1 MDTRE
6 LLKKVR
12 KIEIKTKGLSKHI
25 FSGEYHSAFKGRGM
39 SFSEVRDY
47 QYGDDVRNIDW
58 NVTAR
63 TGDPH
68 IKVFEEERELTLML
82 LVDVSPSCAFGTIDQ
97 FKNEVI
103 TEICAVLA
111 FSAIQNNDKVGL
123 ILFAQEV
130 ELYIP
135 PKKGRSH
142 ILRIIRELI
151 HHQAQGTRT
160 DLSNP
165 LIYLNNV
172 IKKRCIAFVLSDF
185 ITQGYEES
193 LRIAAKR
200 HDVIGFKIYD
210 PHERQLPNAGL
221 IHVEDKETGQ
231 RRLLDTSSR
240 RLRDAYAARFESDHE
255 DFKRTF
261 ARSKSDTLSLQSDAS
276 YINALHQ
283 FFKRRSSRR

>member
-12 KIEIKTKGLSKHI
+12 KIEIKTKGLSRHL

-39 SFSEVRDY
+39 SFSEVREY

-68 IKVFEEERELTLML
+68 IKIYEEERELTLML
-82 LVDVSPSCAFGTIDQ
+82 LVDVSPSCFFGTIDQ

-111 FSAIQNNDKVGL
+111 FSATQNSDKVGL
-123 ILFAQEV
+123 LLFSDDV

-142 ILRIIRELI
+142 ILRIIRELVN
-151 HHQAQGTRT
+151 HEPRGRT
-160 DLSNP
+160 TNLTSP
-165 LIYLNNV
+165 LRYLNNV

-185 ITQGYEES
+185 ITRGYDEA

-200 HDVIGFKIYD
+200 HDVIGFMIYD
-210 PHERQLPNAGL
+210 RHEKVLPDAGL
-221 IHVEDKETGQ
+221 ISVQDRERGTTF
-231 RRLLDTSSR
+231 LMDTSNATLRSVYQNR
-240 RLRDAYAARFESDHE
+240 FTQRLQDYRQ
-255 DFKRTF
+255 TF
-261 ARSKSDTLSLQSDAS
+261 ARGNADAISLQSDGS
-276 YINALHQ
+276 YITVLHQ
-283 FFKRRSSRR
+283 FFKKRAR

>member
-12 KIEIKTKGLSKHI
+12 KIEIKTKGLSKHL

-39 SFSEVRDY
+39 SFSEVREY

-68 IKVFEEERELTLML
+68 IKIYEEERELTLML
-82 LVDVSPSCAFGTIDQ
+82 MVDVSPSSFFGTIDQ
-97 FKNEVI
+97 FKHEVM

-111 FSAIQNNDKVGL
+111 FSATQNNDKVGL
-123 ILFAQEV
+123 LLFSDDV

-142 ILRIIRELI
+142 ILRIIRELV
-151 HHQAQGTRT
+151 HHEPKGRRT
-160 DLSNP
+160 NLALP
-165 LIYLNNV
+165 LRYLNNV
-172 IKKRCIAFVLSDF
+172 IKKKCIAFVLSDF
-185 ITQGYEES
+185 ITNGYDEA

-200 HDVIGFKIYD
+200 HDVVGFMLYD
-210 PHERQLPNAGL
+210 RHEKDLPDAGL
-221 IHVEDKETGQ
+221 ISAMDVESGETFMM
-231 RRLLDTSSR
+231 DTSNTTLR
-240 RLRDAYAARFESDHE
+240 TVYNQRFTQRLQEFRQ
-255 DFKRTF
+255 TF
-261 ARSKSDTLSLQSDAS
+261 ARSNADTIFLQSDAS
-276 YINALHQ
+276 YITALHQ
-283 FFKRRSSRR
+283 FFKKRAR